1 MYKTRIPK
9 IIFKYESSFS
19 SFKKVKKFIIILFLA
34 FNLIVLNSCAKPT
47 VLNIT
52 LPEDEKSS
60 CEKLEK
66 GVANAQDFRRKALAV
81 TGNTAQNQVRGFLF
95 WPALM
100 MTYVNAQEAIVAA
113 NEPVPE
119 PVTSPVSAIVWSPV
133 FVPDK
138 FDTLV
143 DSASEYVF
151 ESLAASTAAAI

>member
-1 MYKTRIPK
+1 M
-9 IIFKYESSFS
+9 
-19 SFKKVKKFIIILFLA
+19 KKFIIILFLA
-34 FNLIVLNSCAKPT
+34 FNLILLNSCAKPT

-113 NEPVPE
+113 NERTVHL
-119 PVTSPVSAIVWSPV
+119 INIMQ
-133 FVPDK
+133 DK
-138 FDTLV
+138 NCENASKVVNRIAGTPRIQTLK
-143 DSASEYVF
+143 DLSETYK
-151 ESLAASTAAAI
+151 SLNELYKSGGLTEDEYKTQKRKVLGQ